1 MNWLAGEKA
10 VVAVRANETYYCFN
24 VIDGSRRWRFKPGQ
38 GGNQLQSGIAVGS
51 GVACFGFRGD
61 HLLYVLGA

>member
-1 MNWLAGEKA
+1 MQGNA
-10 VVAVRANETYYCFN
+10 VAVRANETYYCFN
-24 VIDGSRRWRFKPGQ
+24 VTDGRRRWRFKPGE
-38 GGNQLQSGIAVGS
+38 GGDQEQSDIAVGG